1 MHGHGNQGHEPGA
14 AEAASGSDSEQP
26 YMTPDKVFLLFGLI
40 TYGIGQSVLF
50 IVFPSLVKEIG
61 LTLSQY
67 GFILS
72 ASNLVLAMSAIY
84 WGRRS
89 DRVGR
94 KPTLL
99 LGLFGYALGTI
110 GVALALEWGVRGN
123 PEPWMLFAAILG
135 ARLVYGGLASA
146 INPAASGYIA
156 DTTSR
161 ENRAR
166 GMALLGMT
174 SGIGTILGP
183 VLGGALAFISV
194 IFPMYVAVVLALL
207 AMLMLAILLKEPQR
221 VPAPEGHENK
231 KLSAFDPRVRSFLFL
246 FFCFWMFFTM
256 IQVIIV
262 FLLADQI
269 GIEGSENLAQ
279 ATSTALIAM
288 AIWATFFQLV
298 IIQKMNI
305 SPKTMLRLGLPA
317 FALAMA
323 VLLIAENIYMVW
335 ASFSLFGIALAL
347 SNPGITG
354 GASLMVEPH
363 EQGALGGL
371 FSAAP
376 ILGMAVGPLLGSV
389 LYEQVSRAFPIQIGL
404 VAFVLLS
411 VYAFMLKVPEK

>member
-1 MHGHGNQGHEPGA
+1 MQGPA
-14 AEAASGSDSEQP
+14 TSDQP
-26 YMTPDKVFLLFGLI
+26 YMTPDKLFLLFGLI

-50 IVFPSLVKEIG
+50 IVFPPLVKQIG
-61 LTLSQY
+61 LTLPQY
-67 GFILS
+67 GFIMS
-72 ASNLVLAMSAIY
+72 ASNLVLALSAIY

-89 DRVGR
+89 DRAGR

-99 LGLFGYALGTI
+99 LGLFGYALGTT
-110 GVALALEWGVRGN
+110 GVALALEWGVRGD
-123 PEPWMLFAAILG
+123 PAPWVLFTVILL
-135 ARLVYGGLASA
+135 ARFVYGGLASA

-194 IFPMYVAVVLALL
+194 IFPMYAAVTLALL
-207 AMLMLAILLKEPQR
+207 AMVMLAILLKEPER
-221 VPAPEGHENK
+221 APPPEGHENK
-231 KLSAFDPRVRSFLFL
+231 KLSPFDPRVRSFLFL
-246 FFCFWMFFTM
+246 FFCFWMFFTV
-256 IQVIIV
+256 IQVIIA
-262 FLLADQI
+262 FLLADRV
-269 GIEGSENLAQ
+269 GIEGADKVAQ
-279 ATSTALIAM
+279 ATSTALMAM

-298 IIQKMNI
+298 VIQKLNI

-317 FALAMA
+317 FALAMLA
-323 VLLIAENIYMVW
+323 LLLAESIYMVW
-335 ASFSLFGIALAL
+335 LSFSLFGIALAL

-376 ILGMAVGPLLGSV
+376 ILGMAAGPLLGSL
-389 LYEQVSRAFPIQIGL
+389 LYEHVAATAPMVVGL
-404 VAFVLLS
+404 IAFVLLS
-411 VYAFMLKVPEK
+411 IYAFVLRVPEK

>member
-1 MHGHGNQGHEPGA
+1 MHGHGNQGHGQGA
-14 AEAASGSDSEQP
+14 AETAASGDVQQP

-50 IVFPSLVKEIG
+50 VVFPALVKEIG

-110 GVALALEWGVRGN
+110 GVALALEWGVRGS

-135 ARLVYGGLASA
+135 ARLVYGSLASA

-174 SGIGTILGP
+174 SGIGTMLGP

-194 IFPMYVAVVLALL
+194 IFPMYVAVALALL

-221 VPAPEGHENK
+221 IPAPQGHENK

-256 IQVIIV
+256 IQVIIA

-269 GIEGSENLAQ
+269 GIKGSENLAQ

-298 IIQKMNI
+298 IIQKLNI

-317 FALAMA
+317 FVLAMA

-376 ILGMAVGPLLGSV
+376 ILGMAVGPLLGY
-389 LYEQVSRAFPIQIGL
+389 LMYEHVSTLFPIQVGL

-411 VYAFMLKVPEK
+411 VYAFMLKVPDK